1 MKGNHGMGVYMIFS
15 FNVTD
20 REGFAPY
27 GKAVTPVIEKHGA
40 EVLAADF
47 SGKSLE
53 GNALSAN
60 VIIRFPSEEN
70 AMAFYNDPEYAPTR
84 KLRIATTTDR
94 TVVLV
99 KEFVRP

>member
-1 MKGNHGMGVYMIFS
+1 MSVYMIFS

-27 GKAVTPVIEKHGA
+27 GKTVTPVLERHGA

-53 GNALSAN
+53 GNALGAN
-60 VIIRFPSEEN
+60 VIIGFLSEES
-70 AMAFYNDPEYAPTR
+70 AMAFYNDPEYGPIR
-84 KLRIATTTDR
+84 DLRVGTTTDR

-99 KEFVRP
+99 KEFVGS